1 MYYSLEKTESILNEM
16 KYDLTIMQRKLEE
29 QLKIV
34 QSLTIV
40 EKKEELKRIKRLLKD
55 TQEMLDTINSC
66 FIHEL

>member
-16 KYDLTIMQRKLEE
+16 KYDLTMMQRKLEE

-40 EKKEELKRIKRLLKD
+40 EKKVEIERIKQLLKN
-55 TQEMLDTINSC
+55 TQEMLDTINSY
-66 FIHEL
+66 FK

>member
-16 KYDLTIMQRKLEE
+16 KYDLTMMQRKLEE

-40 EKKEELKRIKRLLKD
+40 EKKAELKKIKQLLKN
-55 TQEMLDTINSC
+55 TQEMLDTINSH
-66 FIHEL
+66 FE